1 MKPKVLVTRNIPR
14 DGLKELF
21 EKCQV
26 DYHDSN
32 ELLST
37 EELFERV
44 KEIDGLLCV
53 GIRTDDELMNHAQR
67 LKVISNYGV
76 GYDNI
81 DVEAA
86 TRRKIIVT
94 NTPDVV
100 TEATAELTFSLIL
113 AVTRRIA
120 EADRILRSKVP
131 FRWGPMQL
139 VGFEL
144 VGKTLGIIGF
154 GRIGQAVARRAK
166 AFGMNVIY
174 YQRTPRDKSV
184 DSSESCYYRPLEALL
199 KESDIVSIHVH
210 LTKDT
215 HHLIGEEQFS
225 MMKKGSYIINT
236 ARGPVVDEEA
246 LVKALKSG
254 ILAGAG
260 LDVFEKE
267 PHIHPELLELDNTVL
282 TPHIGTSTIDTRIAM
297 AKMTA
302 ENLIAVL
309 EGKRPANVVNPE
321 VYSLTEN

>member
-1 MKPKVLVTRNIPR
+1 M
-14 DGLKELF
+14 
-21 EKCQV
+21 
-26 DYHDSN
+26 
-32 ELLST
+32 
-37 EELFERV
+37 
-44 KEIDGLLCV
+44 
-53 GIRTDDELMNHAQR
+53 
-67 LKVISNYGV
+67 
-76 GYDNI
+76 
-81 DVEAA
+81 
-86 TRRKIIVT
+86 
-94 NTPDVV
+94 
-100 TEATAELTFSLIL
+100 
-113 AVTRRIA
+113 
-120 EADRILRSKVP
+120 
-131 FRWGPMQL
+131 
-139 VGFEL
+139 
-144 VGKTLGIIGF
+144 
-154 GRIGQAVARRAK
+154 
-166 AFGMNVIY
+166 
-174 YQRTPRDKSV
+174 
-184 DSSESCYYRPLEALL
+184 EALL
-199 KESDIVSIHVH
+199 KESDIVSIHVP